1 MKTLGDKKVSLFTTC
16 VVDQF
21 YPEIADS
28 TVHILRKLGVNV
40 VIPDGQTCCGQ
51 PAFNS
56 GYWSEARGIA
66 KRFLKIFRGQEYVV
80 TPSGSCATMVRNFYR
95 DLVDDPAGSES
106 VNKLES
112 RVFELSEF
120 LVDILGVDES
130 ELLSQ
135 TDKSIFAAAM
145 PESKSNSTVKVTYHQ
160 ACHLSRELGIVEQPR
175 TLIKGCAGVE
185 LTEMNDSEVCCGFG
199 GTFSVKY
206 PEISGA
212 MLNDKV
218 DNILE
223 SGADAVVA
231 CDASC
236 LMQIAGGLKKK
247 GSNLPAL
254 HIAQLINDR
263 L

>member
-1 MKTLGDKKVSLFTTC
+1 MDVLGL
-16 VVDQF
+16 
-21 YPEIADS
+21 
-28 TVHILRKLGVNV
+28 
-40 VIPDGQTCCGQ
+40 
-51 PAFNS
+51 
-56 GYWSEARGIA
+56 
-66 KRFLKIFRGQEYVV
+66 
-80 TPSGSCATMVRNFYR
+80 
-95 DLVDDPAGSES
+95 
-106 VNKLES
+106 
-112 RVFELSEF
+112 
-120 LVDILGVDES
+120 DES

-135 TDKSIFAAAM
+135 TDKSTSSVEM
-145 PESKSNSTVKVTYHQ
+145 PDSELNSTVKVTYHQ

-185 LTEMNDSEVCCGFG
+185 LTEMNESEVCCGFG

-247 GSNLPAL
+247 GSDLPAL
-254 HIAQLINDR
+254 HIAQLIRNR

>member
-1 MKTLGDKKVSLFTTC
+1 
-16 VVDQF
+16 
-21 YPEIADS
+21 
-28 TVHILRKLGVNV
+28 
-40 VIPDGQTCCGQ
+40 
-51 PAFNS
+51 
-56 GYWSEARGIA
+56 
-66 KRFLKIFRGQEYVV
+66 
-80 TPSGSCATMVRNFYR
+80 
-95 DLVDDPAGSES
+95 
-106 VNKLES
+106 
-112 RVFELSEF
+112 
-120 LVDILGVDES
+120 
-130 ELLSQ
+130 
-135 TDKSIFAAAM
+135 
-145 PESKSNSTVKVTYHQ
+145 
-160 ACHLSRELGIVEQPR
+160 
-175 TLIKGCAGVE
+175 
-185 LTEMNDSEVCCGFG
+185 MNESEVCCGFG

-223 SGADAVVA
+223 SGADALVA